1 MKKYGY
7 IKPKIR
13 MYDFSDD
20 TQLLSG
26 NGEGPGGKNPTPTV
40 GGTGGGAK
48 SSAFST
54 LYDEDGKEKGSEE

>member
-1 MKKYGY
+1 
-7 IKPKIR
+7 

-26 NGEGPGGKNPTPTV
+26 SGEGPGGKNPTPTV

-54 LYDEDGKEKGSEE
+54 LYDEDEKEKGSEE